1 MRKFLFLILLF
12 PLFLQAQKVQSL
24 YDTDWPGK
32 EFHLGRRDAL
42 RARMPEN
49 GVAVLFSAPEQRR
62 SNDVYFH
69 YHQDPD
75 FFYLT
80 GLTEPNA
87 MLIIFKELQDVG
99 GDMVNEVLFMQ
110 DRNPFMERW
119 TGRRMGLD
127 SARVKLG
134 FKKVFSG
141 WDLSEFKID
150 FSRFSAV
157 WWNNKFKAVEDDAF
171 DRGDLASLI
180 RHFRIKTEVS
190 GAKLDSLQL
199 KTSMAA
205 LREVKTPEEL
215 ILLKKAM
222 KITTDAH
229 IELMK
234 ALEGGMTE
242 YQAQAIIEFM
252 FRKAGAEYTG
262 YPSIVGGGENSCIL
276 HYNTNRKMLVKNDLL
291 VVDAGAEYHGYTA
304 DVTRTLPVNGK
315 FTAAQRIIYNIV
327 LEAQLA
333 GIKACI
339 PGNDFRDPHKA
350 AMEVIETRL
359 LEHGIIK
366 EKRDAL
372 KYFFHGTSHY
382 LGLDVHDPGTYG
394 KLAAG
399 QVITVEPGIYI
410 AAGSDCD
417 PKWWNTGVRIED
429 DILIT
434 SAGPENLSGVV
445 PKTADEVEALMKK
458 ESILNHIKY

>member
-1 MRKFLFLILLF
+1 MKILILFLSMSVAMN
-12 PLFLQAQKVQSL
+12 AQKLVSL

-32 EFHLGRRDAL
+32 DFHAGRREAL
-42 RARMPEN
+42 RNKLPEN
-49 GVAVLFSAPEQRR
+49 SVAVLFSAPEQRR

-87 MLIIFKELQDVG
+87 CVIIFKELQDVG

-110 DRNPFMERW
+110 DRNPFLERW
-119 TGRRMGLD
+119 IGRRMGLD

-141 WDLSEFKID
+141 WDFSEFKID
-150 FSRFSAV
+150 LSRFSAV

-171 DRGDLASLI
+171 DRGDLSSLI
-180 RHFRIKTEVS
+180 RHFRIKTEVT

-199 KTSMAA
+199 KHAMAA
-205 LREVKTPEEL
+205 LREVKTSEEM
-215 ILLKKAM
+215 ILLRKAV
-222 KITTDAH
+222 KITVDAH

-315 FTAAQRIIYNIV
+315 FTPAQKIIYNIV
-327 LEAQLA
+327 LEAQIA
-333 GIKACI
+333 GIKACMS
-339 PGNDFRDPHKA
+339 GNEFRDPHKA
-350 AMEVIETRL
+350 ALEVIENRL

-382 LGLDVHDPGTYG
+382 LGLDVHDPGLYG
-394 KLAAG
+394 KLMPG

-434 SAGPENLSGVV
+434 SGAPENLSAGV
-445 PKTADEVEALMKK
+445 PKTVEEVETLMKK